1 MTTMV
6 VFLTIIF
13 LPIEFTVFRGSK
25 SSQEKEGIEMATQ
38 NEKLENYKQPNG
50 KAADLKTE
58 GARGTPF

>member
-6 VFLTIIF
+6 VFLTLIF
-13 LPIEFTVFRGSK
+13 LPIEFTIFRENET
-25 SSQEKEGIEMATQ
+25 SQEKEGIEMATQ